1 VDQVGRGSLVTF
13 PVQNDTAR
21 SLVTDHATGVIKLL
35 QANEYSFAFWQFYE
49 ILLVQSKHCSAA
61 SVDTGGLT

>member
-1 VDQVGRGSLVTF
+1 
-13 PVQNDTAR
+13 
-21 SLVTDHATGVIKLL
+21 VTDQATGVIKLL

-49 ILLVQSKHCSAA
+49 ILPVQSKHCSAA